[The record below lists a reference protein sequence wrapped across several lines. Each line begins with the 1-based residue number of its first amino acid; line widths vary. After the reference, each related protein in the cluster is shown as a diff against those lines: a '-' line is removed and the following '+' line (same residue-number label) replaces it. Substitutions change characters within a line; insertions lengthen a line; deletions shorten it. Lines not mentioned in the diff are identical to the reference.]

1 MDVNNCYHCTGRV
14 GRDPELKVTPTG
26 TVLCKFSLA
35 VDHGWGDKKTTMW
48 FNCTIF
54 GKSAERAEKLLAKG
68 KQIQVVGSLNLR
80 EYEKDGVKRQ
90 ANDLDVD
97 DFKMIGPR
105 EDAAPKPAP
114 ATQAGGYDEDDS
126 IPF

>member
-1 MDVNNCYHCTGRV
+1 
-14 GRDPELKVTPTG
+14 
-26 TVLCKFSLA
+26 
-35 VDHGWGDKKTTMW
+35 
-48 FNCTIF
+48 
-54 GKSAERAEKLLAKG
+54 
-68 KQIQVVGSLNLR
+68 VVGSLNLR

-105 EDAAPKPAP
+105 EDATPRPSPAP
-114 ATQAGGYDEDDS
+114 QAGGYEEDD

>member
-1 MDVNNCYHCTGRV
+1 
-14 GRDPELKVTPTG
+14 
-26 TVLCKFSLA
+26 
-35 VDHGWGDKKTTMW
+35 
-48 FNCTIF
+48 
-54 GKSAERAEKLLAKG
+54 LLAKG

-105 EDAAPKPAP
+105 EDAAPKTAPAP
-114 ATQAGGYDEDDS
+114 QAGGYEEDD